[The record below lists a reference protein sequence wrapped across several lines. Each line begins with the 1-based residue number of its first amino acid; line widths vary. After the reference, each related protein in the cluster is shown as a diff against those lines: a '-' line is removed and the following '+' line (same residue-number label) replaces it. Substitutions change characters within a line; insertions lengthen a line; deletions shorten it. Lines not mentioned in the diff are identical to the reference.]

1 MKQNLTE
8 LKGEIGNTT
17 LVAGDFNTLLSVLH
31 RIPSQKVS
39 KDIKDLNN
47 AFNQL
52 DLIGSTQ

>member
-31 RIPSQKVS
+31 RTPSQKVS